1 MFPKFLLTLGIY
13 AALLCVVGEL
23 VDKNVPAAYMDEI
36 FHIPQAQR
44 YCAGNFTQW
53 DNKITTLPGLYL
65 FSVGLLDPAY
75 KLSNGLG
82 YHGLDGLTFLD
93 FCSVKMLRSV
103 NLLMSIINIVLFYTI
118 TSHLHGL
125 KVQYHLCKL

>member
-1 MFPKFLLTLGIY
+1 MLPKFLLTLGVY
-13 AALLCVVGEL
+13 AALLCVVGGL
-23 VDKNVPAAYMDEI
+23 VERNVPDPYMDEI

-65 FSVGLLDPAY
+65 FSVGLLDPTY
-75 KLSNGLG
+75 KMSTGLG
-82 YHGLDGLTFLD
+82 YTSNDGDTFLN

-103 NLLMSIINIVLFYTI
+103 NLLMSIINIVLLYTI

-125 KVQYHLCKL
+125 KVGNEI